1 MLITASSDNRQ
12 PNLPQKINL
21 TTTIIGSDSF
31 QRRGDIGR
39 LVDHFP
45 GEILQ
50 LCAAQRIDFPVAF
63 FELVDKLRV
72 FEHLDERF
80 AQ

>member
-1 MLITASSDNRQ
+1 MLITAFSDNRQ
-12 PNLPQKINL
+12 PNLPQKIIL
-21 TTTIIGSDSF
+21 TTMIIGSGFVSTP
-31 QRRGDIGR
+31 GDIGR

-50 LCAAQRIDFPVAF
+50 LCVTHRTAFPVVF
-63 FELVDKLRV
+63 FELVDKLPV
-72 FEHLDERF
+72 FERLGERC